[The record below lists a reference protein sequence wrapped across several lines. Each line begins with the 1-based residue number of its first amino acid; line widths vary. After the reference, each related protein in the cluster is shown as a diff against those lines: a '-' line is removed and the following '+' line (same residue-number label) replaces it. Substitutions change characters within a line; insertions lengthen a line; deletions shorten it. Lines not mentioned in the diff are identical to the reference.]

1 MAACALI
8 GLTVCT
14 LSSALIAHWPALL
27 DSCHGQNVN
36 KLLLIGIGKNRKE
49 KRERVPI
56 LLKMPPVGYS
66 INMEV
71 LSTLVEQ
78 SGVQRET
85 NSRTKK
91 AI

>member
-1 MAACALI
+1 
-8 GLTVCT
+8 
-14 LSSALIAHWPALL
+14 
-27 DSCHGQNVN
+27 
-36 KLLLIGIGKNRKE
+36 LIGIGKNRKE

>member
-1 MAACALI
+1 MFARQQ
-8 GLTVCT
+8 
-14 LSSALIAHWPALL
+14 SAGRSFAGFASFMSWSKRKQTSL
-27 DSCHGQNVN
+27 DWKKQ
-36 KLLLIGIGKNRKE
+36 
-49 KRERVPI
+49 KRELPI

-71 LSTLVEQ
+71 LATLVEQ

>member
-1 MAACALI
+1 MI
-8 GLTVCT
+8 K
-14 LSSALIAHWPALL
+14 S
-27 DSCHGQNVN
+27 QNVN
-36 KLLLIGIGKNRKE
+36 KLLSGSEETEKRKE
-49 KRERVPI
+49 NI

-66 INMEV
+66 INMEL
-71 LSTLVEQ
+71 LSNLVEQ